1 MKIAYHELKS
11 QINSGLLEVEEVFA
25 SLAIPLIK
33 LGSRRNGVE
42 SESSDGNTRRE
53 QSYQIGKL
61 EEESYA
67 TRATIA
73 GKELM
78 EKQQTNFLQLV
89 RLLRQIEIQ
98 VNCRQD
104 DIFGTLDSHRV
115 SLNKFFQKSVSHI
128 SALHSQNHDIFLITL
143 RLLKEIFN
151 NVNAILGSVE
161 GGVENLI
168 QGLAEKMCN
177 PMVEYVMGMKDDIR
191 NGTLVRLLA
200 MVEEM
205 ERRIRDGTLQL
216 EEARKKVRV
225 AEEGKIEAIC
235 KLKTIEERVTRMNEH
250 LSLSEVGLIK
260 PPTSH
265 ELLGMEEEK
274 TKDDKLLWKVLKR
287 KRKHEAPASPMG
299 PEGFYALTPVAG
311 TVSRQVLL
319 DFRSNLS
326 SASCPRILSVS
337 LEVMAAKLLANLI
350 VMGSGILARAFVQG
364 YRQAVANA
372 SKSGVAQETVQN
384 IRRASKIMAEPEAR
398 QILGVSEH
406 STWEEILQKY
416 DNLFERNAKNGSF
429 YLQSKVHRAKEC
441 LEAAYQKKGQEA
453 NNA

>member
-1 MKIAYHELKS
+1 MSFFPPKMANRHQRSRSTPSPSTNELCFKLKRLASRHEQMKIAYHELKS
-11 QINSGLLEVEEVFA
+11 QINSGLLEAEEVFA

-33 LGSRRNGVE
+33 LVGLKTKEMADEGRFTTIIVDNHFSQGSRRNGVE

-67 TRATIA
+67 TRAAIA

-89 RLLRQIEIQ
+89 RLLRQIEIH

-128 SALHSQNHDIFLITL
+128 SALHSQNHDIFLMTL

-161 GGVENLI
+161 SGVENLI

-191 NGTLVRLLA
+191 NGTFVRLLA

-235 KLKTIEERVTRMNEH
+235 KLKTVEERVTRMNEH

-287 KRKHEAPASPMG
+287 KRKHEATASPMG
-299 PEGFYALTPVAG
+299 PERLLCFDTSSRHCKSAG
-311 TVSRQVLL
+311 
-319 DFRSNLS
+319 
-326 SASCPRILSVS
+326 VS
-337 LEVMAAKLLANLI
+337 LPFNH
-350 VMGSGILARAFVQG
+350 
-364 YRQAVANA
+364 
-372 SKSGVAQETVQN
+372 
-384 IRRASKIMAEPEAR
+384 R
-398 QILGVSEH
+398 QITKGCTRALDPRTPCLNAWIPLGLSPSVA
-406 STWEEILQKY
+406 IQP
-416 DNLFERNAKNGSF
+416 
-429 YLQSKVHRAKEC
+429 
-441 LEAAYQKKGQEA
+441 AASRKQITP
-453 NNA
+453 